1 MTDIAK
7 KLRSLF
13 FTCWA
18 CAMLSLLFLVDGQ
31 NEIGK
36 TMAIG
41 FTLGGM
47 VTGFGW
53 FAVLIWNRFYRE

>member
-7 KLRSLF
+7 KLRSLVF
-13 FTCWA
+13 ICWA

-47 VTGFGW
+47 VTGFG
-53 FAVLIWNRFYRE
+53 

>member
-1 MTDIAK
+1 
-7 KLRSLF
+7 
-13 FTCWA
+13 
-18 CAMLSLLFLVDGQ
+18 MLSLLFLVDGE

-53 FAVLIWNRFYRE
+53 FAVLIWNRFYRELFCNGCLWPILLKNSDMR